1 MYIRYL
7 LIIMTESRN
16 RGLGPKDEIEHAYF
30 SGMIIQRV
38 RDFVK
43 NDDIKELINWGYGSR
58 NNSAIDPK
66 TVKISGD
73 RGTNG
78 IFAAFKPI
86 NIELY
91 QSLLPKHLNMPEH
104 PIVSLVTVDYNTGNS
119 ITRYNEG
126 MVMIKGICPDAEETW
141 FVLSM
146 PVETWL
152 MMEMGVDWGFPKRI
166 YDITVT
172 KEKTLVLDKGI
183 THLALEIIPN
193 PSISESD
200 IVIPPGNA
208 WGINNMAVVHPLRKD
223 IVLIFSYG
231 PISVQERIPGSVKV
245 ILDRKQPWADLIP
258 ESLSILGVFQRY
270 VPVGDSV
277 IKKVY
282 LKR

>member
-1 MYIRYL
+1 
-7 LIIMTESRN
+7 MTESRN
-16 RGLGPKDEIEHAYF
+16 RGIGPKNEVEHAYY

-38 RDFVK
+38 RNFVK

-58 NNSAIDPK
+58 NKSTIDPK
-66 TVKISGD
+66 TVKVNGD
-73 RGTNG
+73 LGTNG

-91 QSLLPKHLNMPEH
+91 QSLLPKHLIMPEH
-104 PIVSLVTVDYNTGNS
+104 PILSLVTVDYNTGNS
-119 ITRYNEG
+119 ITRYNES
-126 MVMIKGICPDAEETW
+126 MVMIKGICPNGEETW

-166 YDITVT
+166 FDITVT
-172 KEKTLVLDKGI
+172 KEKTLVLDKGV
-183 THLALEIIPN
+183 THLALEITPN
-193 PSISESD
+193 PSINESD
-200 IVIPPGNA
+200 VIIPPGNA

-223 IVLIFSYG
+223 IVLVFSYG
-231 PISVQERIPGSVKV
+231 PISVQERIQGSVKV
-245 ILDRKQPWADLIP
+245 TVDRKQPWADLIP
-258 ESLSILGVFQRY
+258 ETLSIPGVFQRY

-277 IKKVY
+277 IKKIF